1 MVTGMNET
9 GINKKKIC
17 LLGAFAVG
25 KTSLVQ
31 QYVHSIFSDK
41 YHTTVGVKIEKTRVD
56 VDGDAVDLIIWDL
69 HGEDEFQ
76 HVRLSYLKGSSGL
89 IFVAD
94 GTRQATLATA
104 LNLKQIAENT
114 IGEVPVILLV
124 NKSDLEDLWEI
135 APGLI
140 EELKSQGIPVIRT
153 SAKTG
158 RSVRQAF
165 ETLTRNM
172 LGK

>member
-1 MVTGMNET
+1 M
-9 GINKKKIC
+9 KKKIC

-41 YHTTVGVKIEKTRVD
+41 YHTTVGVKIEKTRVELN
-56 VDGDAVDLIIWDL
+56 GDCVDLIIWDL

-94 GTRQATLATA
+94 GTRQDTLATA

-114 IGEVPVILLV
+114 IGRVPSVILV
-124 NKSDLEDLWEI
+124 NKEDLKDLWEI
-135 APGLI
+135 GPGIL
-140 EELKSQGIPVIRT
+140 EEMEKSGIPVIRT

-158 RSVRQAF
+158 KAVTRAF
-165 ETLTRNM
+165 EQLTRNM
-172 LGK
+172 LED